1 MNVAI
6 RQANERDLARI
17 NEIYDHTIVDTAISF
32 DLEPWDIERRRQWWT
47 HYSDT
52 GPHQVF
58 VAEIDGYVIGTAYSS
73 QFRDKAA
80 YRSSVET
87 TVVVDPDHQGRG
99 IGRLL
104 LAAVLDAIRSE
115 GLHRAYAIVTIPN
128 EASIGLHESLGYRLV
143 GTLDDVGYKLG
154 TYWATAILEKSI
166 ESDGS

>member
-1 MNVAI
+1 MPSA
-6 RQANERDLARI
+6 
-17 NEIYDHTIVDTAISF
+17 
-32 DLEPWDIERRRQWWT
+32 LEPLTSLELSRGFAARLEGADANLQRVEQM
-47 HYSDT
+47 SVQSEL
-52 GPHQVF
+52 GAVEG

-73 QFRDKAA
+73 RFRDKAA

-104 LAAVLDAIRSE
+104 LAAVLDAIASE

-143 GTLDDVGYKLG
+143 GTLDEVGYKLG